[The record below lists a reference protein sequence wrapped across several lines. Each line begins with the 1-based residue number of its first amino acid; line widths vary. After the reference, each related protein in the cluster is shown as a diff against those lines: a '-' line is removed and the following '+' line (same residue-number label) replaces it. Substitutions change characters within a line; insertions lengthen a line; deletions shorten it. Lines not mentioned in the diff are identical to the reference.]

1 MTEHQD
7 KKVNPTGNLSTF
19 RIETL
24 EDGVF
29 AIAMTI
35 MIFDLRIPNINE
47 FTLAKNLWSL
57 MPNFTGFFGS
67 FFLLGV
73 YWFGHR
79 SAFHYIKFADHNY
92 HWLNIVLLAFVAL
105 VPFSTAMFAKF
116 HHDQIAIIFYGV
128 NLICI
133 GLIMY
138 SQWLYATKNHRL
150 IDKELPETIIRFA
163 KLRTIFPPIM
173 YLFALLLGLF
183 DLKISMI
190 IFTVVPLL
198 YIIPFFQPIW
208 RKFAGIKNN
217 KK

>member
-1 MTEHQD
+1 MTEQHE
-7 KKVNPTGNLSTF
+7 KRTNPTSNLSTF

-35 MIFDLRIPNINE
+35 MIFDLKIPNASE
-47 FTLAKNLWSL
+47 LTLAKNLWNM

-79 SAFHYIKFADHNY
+79 AAFHYIKFADHNY
-92 HWLNIVLLAFVAL
+92 HWLNILLIAFVAL
-105 VPFSTAMFAKF
+105 VPFSTALFAKF
-116 HHDQIAIIFYGV
+116 YLDEIAIIVYGS
-128 NLICI
+128 NLIMI

-138 SQWLYATKNHRL
+138 VQWLYATRNHRL
-150 IDKELPETIIRFA
+150 IDKELPLNVIRFA
-163 KLRTIFPPIM
+163 KIRSIFPPIM
-173 YLFALLLGLF
+173 YSIALLMGMINF
-183 DLKISMI
+183 KISMV

-198 YIIPFFQPIW
+198 YILPFFQPIW
-208 RKFAGIKNN
+208 RRLAKERPKN
-217 KK
+217 K